1 MNTSW
6 QVTPTEY
13 ASLLRQLEQSGISVD
28 YAHSTAKKLGATV
41 TWSYDGV
48 KWLTIQSVK
57 RSFFT
62 PASVETIETEI
73 AKDIDAAL
81 EKLREPPA
89 QQE

>member
-1 MNTSW
+1 
-6 QVTPTEY
+6 
-13 ASLLRQLEQSGISVD
+13 LEQSGISVD
-28 YAHSTAKKLGATV
+28 YAHRTAKKLGATV
-41 TWSYDGV
+41 TWSYDGI

-57 RSFFT
+57 RSILT
-62 PASVETIETEI
+62 PATVAEIEAGL

>member
-6 QVTPTEY
+6 PVTPTEY
-13 ASLLRQLEQSGISVD
+13 AALLRQLEQSGISVD
-28 YAHSTAKKLGATV
+28 YAHRTAKKLGATV
-41 TWSYDGV
+41 TWSYDGI

-57 RSFFT
+57 RSILT
-62 PASVETIETEI
+62 PATVAEIEAGL